1 MKLFTSNIQEGV
13 EPGTLLKWAKSWI
26 GLLLCHQKLQISN
39 GCTFKSENIYLKDTH
54 FLALNVLDLNM
65 MLLKWNLPNKV
76 SKYGADILPELY
88 TPPSM
93 GMVIHF
99 GGKMLIFYSCKKKS
113 VFFSNF
119 RLKKESNKSLFYLSP
134 KTFTDPRWRFRVI
147 P

>member
-1 MKLFTSNIQEGV
+1 
-13 EPGTLLKWAKSWI
+13 
-26 GLLLCHQKLQISN
+26 
-39 GCTFKSENIYLKDTH
+39 
-54 FLALNVLDLNM
+54 M

-76 SKYGADILPELY
+76 SKYRADILPELY

-93 GMVIHF
+93 GMAIHF

-119 RLKKESNKSLFYLSP
+119 WLKKENKKSVFYLSP
-134 KTFTDPRWRFRVI
+134 KTFTDPRWRFWVI